1 MKITSVKT
9 YPLSVPTGQEIRDP
23 GTGEL
28 VCSTHKS
35 WLFLKLETDAGIS
48 GWGDGSGEWLV
59 GSVETMLQELVP
71 LLLDRDPTQVEAL
84 TDDIELFSP
93 WKGGPIIGTAI
104 AAINMAL
111 YDIAGKAWGVPVHT
125 ILGGKRRDRLQVYAS
140 GGLVESSPSEA
151 AATAQQHIANGYAG
165 VKGNPLESRRTPMD
179 LAAID
184 RSLECI
190 AAVRE
195 AIGPDPAILLDTHG
209 SPTPELSIEFSR
221 RAAPYAPMFLE
232 APVKVGSVDAL
243 MDVTQRSPIPIAT
256 GEQLFAVR
264 EFEELILRRACA
276 VLQPDITHCFGI
288 TAYCEIAKRA
298 NRQQML
304 MAPHNVAGP
313 IGNAASF
320 HASAATPNFLIL
332 EMVAPYFERFSS
344 YAEHDWEIADGYI
357 NVSDRPGLG
366 IEVKE
371 ADIAKIPHQPMAF
384 RQYRHADGSW
394 KGW

>member
-9 YPLSVPTGQEIRDP
+9 YPFSVPTGQETRDP

-28 VCSTHKS
+28 ICSTHKS

-48 GWGDGSGEWLV
+48 GWGEGSGEWLV
-59 GSVETMLQELVP
+59 APVETQLLELVP
-71 LLLDRDPTQVEAL
+71 LLLDRDPTQVEVL
-84 TDDIELFSP
+84 TDDICNFAP
-93 WKGGPIIGTAI
+93 WKGGPIIGTAV

-125 ILGGKRRDRLQVYAS
+125 ILGGKRRDRIQVYGS
-140 GGLVESSPSEA
+140 GGLVESSPDEA
-151 AATAQQHIANGYAG
+151 AETAKRHIAKGYAG
-165 VKGNPLESRRTPMD
+165 VKGNPLESRRAPMD
-179 LAAID
+179 MAAID

-195 AIGPDPAILLDTHG
+195 AIGPEAAILLDTHG
-209 SPTPELSIEFSR
+209 SPTPELSIEFAR
-221 RAAPYAPMFLE
+221 RIAPYSPMFLE

-243 MDVTQRSPIPIAT
+243 VDVTRRSPVPVAT

-264 EFEELILRRACA
+264 EFEELIERRACA
-276 VLQPDITHCFGI
+276 FLQPDITHCFGI
-288 TAYCEIAKRA
+288 TAFREIAQRA
-298 NRQQML
+298 GRQQML

-313 IGNAASF
+313 VGNAAAY
-320 HASAATPNFLIL
+320 HACAATPNFLIL
-332 EMVAPYFERFSS
+332 EMNPAYFDRFDT
-344 YAEHDWEIADGYI
+344 YAEHDWRIEDGYI

-366 IEVKE
+366 LEVKE
-371 ADIAKIPHQPMAF
+371 ADIAKLPFQPMAF

>member
-9 YPLSVPTGQEIRDP
+9 YPFSVPTGQEIRDP

-28 VCSTHKS
+28 ICSTHKS

-48 GWGDGSGEWLV
+48 GWGEGSGEWLV
-59 GSVETMLQELVP
+59 QQVETLLLELVP
-71 LLLDRDPTQVEAL
+71 LLLDRDPTQVETL
-84 TDDIELFSP
+84 TEDICNFAP
-93 WKGGPIIGTAI
+93 WKGGPIIGTAV

-125 ILGGKRRDRLQVYAS
+125 ILGGKRRDRIQVYAS
-140 GGLVESSPSEA
+140 GGLVESSPDEA
-151 AATAQQHIANGYAG
+151 AETAMRHVANGYAG
-165 VKGNPLESRRTPMD
+165 VKGNPLESRHAPMD
-179 LAAID
+179 VAAID

-195 AIGPDPAILLDTHG
+195 AIGPEAAILLDTHG
-209 SPTPELSIEFSR
+209 SPTPELSIEFAR
-221 RAAPYAPMFLE
+221 RVAPYAPMFLE

-243 MDVTQRSPIPIAT
+243 MDVTQRSPVPVAT

-264 EFEELILRRACA
+264 EFEELIQRRACA
-276 VLQPDITHCFGI
+276 FLQPDITHCFGI
-288 TAYCEIAKRA
+288 TAFREIAQRA
-298 NRQQML
+298 GQQQML

-313 IGNAASF
+313 VGNAAAY
-320 HASAATPNFLIL
+320 HASAAAPNFLIL
-332 EMVAPYFERFSS
+332 EMVPTYFERFDN
-344 YAEHDWEIADGYI
+344 YAEHDWHIEDGYI

-366 IEVKE
+366 LEVKE
-371 ADIAKIPHQPMAF
+371 ADIAKLPLEPMSF

>member
-1 MKITSVKT
+1 MRITSVKT

-28 VCSTHKS
+28 ICSTMKS

-48 GWGDGSGEWLV
+48 GWGEGSGEWLV
-59 GSVETMLQELVP
+59 PAVDTMLKELVP

-84 TDDIELFSP
+84 TEDVCNFAP
-93 WKGGPIIGTAI
+93 RKGGPIIGTAI

-125 ILGGKRRDRLQVYAS
+125 ILGGKRRDRIQVYGS
-140 GGLVESSPSEA
+140 GGLVESSPAEA
-151 AATAQQHIANGYAG
+151 AETAKKHIANGYAG
-165 VKGNPLESRRTPMD
+165 IKGNPLESRRSPMD
-179 LAAID
+179 MASID

-195 AIGPDPAILLDTHG
+195 AIGPEAAILLDTHG
-209 SPTPELSIEFSR
+209 SPTPELSIEFAR
-221 RAAPYAPMFLE
+221 RVAAYSPMFLE

-264 EFEELILRRACA
+264 EFDELIQRRACA
-276 VLQPDITHCFGI
+276 FLQPDITHCFGV
-288 TAYCEIAKRA
+288 TAFIEIAKRA
-298 NRQQML
+298 ARQQML

-313 IGNAASF
+313 VGNAATH
-320 HASAATPNFLIL
+320 HACAATPNFLIL
-332 EMVAPYFERFSS
+332 EMVPAYFERFDQ
-344 YAEHDWEIADGYI
+344 YAEHDWRIADGYI

-371 ADIAKIPHQPMAF
+371 ADIAKLPLEPMAF